1 MVLCLL
7 LIANVFA
14 ITNSCCC
21 LLLEMSSSQIMV
33 LWLLLFGPVLTK
45 SGIPNCFFLEIFSP
59 QTSFLG
65 IWKFKDLG
73 IITPFDKFIVAVDGL
88 WPLLEVACGSEIDV
102 DECSTFMT
110 EVSFDFEIDV

>member
-1 MVLCLL
+1 
-7 LIANVFA
+7 
-14 ITNSCCC
+14 
-21 LLLEMSSSQIMV
+21 MV

-45 SGIPNCFFLEIFSP
+45 SGIPNCLFLEIFSP

-88 WPLLEVACGSEIDV
+88 WPLLEVACGSELDV
-102 DECSTFMT
+102 DECSTFLT